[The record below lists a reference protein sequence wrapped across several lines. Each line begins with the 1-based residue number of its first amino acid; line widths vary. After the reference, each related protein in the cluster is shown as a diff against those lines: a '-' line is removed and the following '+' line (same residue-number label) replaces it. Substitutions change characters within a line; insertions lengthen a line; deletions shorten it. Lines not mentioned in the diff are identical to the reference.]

1 MRGNGTGTI
10 TRRRRP
16 SGSVTKALLFWN
28 GPTNSTVPTANA
40 AVTFT
45 GTLITGTNIGFA
57 SSNCWPAFA
66 NSQSYRA
73 DVTSLVSGNGTY
85 SLANFT
91 KVDADINGVALIVF
105 YNDGNSSND
114 RNYVMFNGND
124 SNVASTFDPAAW
136 DQTIAGVPY
145 SGRQREHR
153 LRRLG
158 RPDVRRPGRHGE
170 RDHRRG
176 RPRHLP
182 GRLTPGG
189 PFNASGSLW
198 DVKSFTIP
206 SGCSRQ
212 ARTTST

>member
-1 MRGNGTGTI
+1 MTFNGT
-10 TRRRRP
+10 P
-16 SGSVTKALLFWN
+16 
-28 GPTNSTVPTANA
+28 
-40 AVTFT
+40 
-45 GTLITGTNIGFA
+45 ITGTNIGFA
-57 SSNCWPAFA
+57 SSNCWPAFD

-73 DVTSLVSGNGTY
+73 DVTSMVSGNGTY

-145 SGRQREHR
+145 SGGSASLDFVVSDGQTFDDQDVVVNGTTVAAGPAIFQGDSRRAAHSTRADRSGTSSRSPSHR
-153 LRRLG
+153 
-158 RPDVRRPGRHGE
+158 
-170 RDHRRG
+170 
-176 RPRHLP
+176 
-182 GRLTPGG
+182 
-189 PFNASGSLW
+189 
-198 DVKSFTIP
+198 
-206 SGCSRQ
+206 GCSRQ